1 MRRNWCWIGPEEGRK
16 VDGGGE
22 RRCAIVAAKYI
33 VFLMCVDL
41 TLDDVVVVCAIV
53 HLVVVFT
60 ALGAAARG
68 AHIGGTVRIRVV
80 RAYRVGPGDGE
91 KGRSVLRELRLL
103 VMKMRGRSRRMM
115 SCMFFI
121 DGPFHRR
128 KAICLPKDL
137 VTEHI
142 LPPIVVAAAHFVAA
156 GGGRELPTGIAR
168 EQW

>member
-1 MRRNWCWIGPEEGRK
+1 
-16 VDGGGE
+16 
-22 RRCAIVAAKYI
+22 
-33 VFLMCVDL
+33 
-41 TLDDVVVVCAIV
+41 
-53 HLVVVFT
+53 
-60 ALGAAARG
+60 
-68 AHIGGTVRIRVV
+68 
-80 RAYRVGPGDGE
+80 
-91 KGRSVLRELRLL
+91 
-103 VMKMRGRSRRMM
+103 
-115 SCMFFI
+115 MFFI

>member
-33 VFLMCVDL
+33 AFLMCIDL
-41 TLDDVVVVCAIV
+41 MLDDVVVVCAIV

-91 KGRSVLRELRLL
+91 KGRSILRELRLL
-103 VMKMRGRSRRMM
+103 IMRERSRWMMM
-115 SCMFFI
+115 SIIFFI